1 MDADDRGGHDRPR
14 EYKRT
19 GAWRIVHPKVW
30 VAAQDALAARRKR

>member
-1 MDADDRGGHDRPR
+1 MPTTVARMVARE

-30 VAAQDALAARRKR
+30 GAAQDALAARRKR